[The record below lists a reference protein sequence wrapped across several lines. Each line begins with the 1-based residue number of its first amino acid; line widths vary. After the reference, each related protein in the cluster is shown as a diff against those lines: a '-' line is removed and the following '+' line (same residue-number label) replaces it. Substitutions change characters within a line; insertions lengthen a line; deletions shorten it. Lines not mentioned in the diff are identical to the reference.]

1 MNTVCSLPEIEKRS
15 FEISCK
21 TLGKSGTTKPKLKY
35 NNNMEENNAPSSNQ
49 DDEEESIEAIG
60 TGDVDDRT
68 ASTENLTNCSRAV
81 RKSDSS
87 STWSTLPSVYLL
99 LITNLIMVVM
109 VFILPVI
116 CDTKPK
122 EEQKCFVEPFSLLI
136 YSHTLYW
143 FCHMIG
149 DQYLKWHH
157 RRGRLHGYLE
167 FYIWTKNLRR
177 APFYIVSFGNAI
189 LLVTVTAIHDNE
201 DRSGHESRG
210 GGPKVE
216 ALRGLITLECMIIAF
231 MWLKYVMVVKK
242 FKKDKSPP
250 DLQRPEFREKILN
263 YRNNQASTNSNGC
276 AVRIPE
282 AENHVSVDVL
292 ELQSELL
299 VYLCPELGQEQD
311 RLRQIVTL
319 GRSSS

>member
-1 MNTVCSLPEIEKRS
+1 
-15 FEISCK
+15 
-21 TLGKSGTTKPKLKY
+21 
-35 NNNMEENNAPSSNQ
+35 MEENNAPSSNQ
-49 DDEEESIEAIG
+49 DEEESIEALG
-60 TGDVDDRT
+60 ADDDRT
-68 ASTENLTNCSRAV
+68 ASTENLTNGGPEV
-81 RKSDSS
+81 RKSDCS
-87 STWSTLPSVYLL
+87 STWCTLPSVYLL

-177 APFYIVSFGNAI
+177 TPFYIVSFGNAI
-189 LLVTVTAIHDNE
+189 LLVTVTAIHDSE
-201 DRSGHESRG
+201 DRSGQETHG
-210 GGPKVE
+210 GGTKVE

-250 DLQRPEFREKILN
+250 DLHRPEFREKILN
-263 YRNNQASTNSNGC
+263 YRNHASANGC
-276 AVRIPE
+276 AARIPE
-282 AENHVSVDVL
+282 AETHISVDVL

-319 GRSSS
+319 GHNSS

>member
-1 MNTVCSLPEIEKRS
+1 
-15 FEISCK
+15 
-21 TLGKSGTTKPKLKY
+21 
-35 NNNMEENNAPSSNQ
+35 MEENNAPSSNR
-49 DDEEESIEAIG
+49 DEEESIEALG
-60 TGDVDDRT
+60 ADDDRT
-68 ASTENLTNCSRAV
+68 ASTENLTNGPAAV
-81 RKSDSS
+81 RKSDCS
-87 STWSTLPSVYLL
+87 STWCTLPSVYLL

-109 VFILPVI
+109 VFILPML

-201 DRSGHESRG
+201 DRSGQENHG

-250 DLQRPEFREKILN
+250 DLHRPEFREKILN
-263 YRNNQASTNSNGC
+263 YRNQASAATGC
-276 AVRIPE
+276 AARIPE
-282 AENHVSVDVL
+282 AENNVSVDVL
-292 ELQSELL
+292 ELQSELF

-319 GRSSS
+319 GRNSS

>member
-1 MNTVCSLPEIEKRS
+1 M
-15 FEISCK
+15 
-21 TLGKSGTTKPKLKY
+21 
-35 NNNMEENNAPSSNQ
+35 
-49 DDEEESIEAIG
+49 AI
-60 TGDVDDRT
+60 
-68 ASTENLTNCSRAV
+68 CM
-81 RKSDSS
+81 
-87 STWSTLPSVYLL
+87 
-99 LITNLIMVVM
+99 ITNYPTISALIGPLWNV
-109 VFILPVI
+109 
-116 CDTKPK
+116 
-122 EEQKCFVEPFSLLI
+122 Q
-136 YSHTLYW
+136 
-143 FCHMIG
+143 
-149 DQYLKWHH
+149 
-157 RRGRLHGYLE
+157 

-250 DLQRPEFREKILN
+250 DLHRPEFREKILN
-263 YRNNQASTNSNGC
+263 YRNNQASITTSNGC
-276 AVRIPE
+276 VVRIPE

>member
-1 MNTVCSLPEIEKRS
+1 MEN
-15 FEISCK
+15 
-21 TLGKSGTTKPKLKY
+21 LGQQTKPKLND

-60 TGDVDDRT
+60 NGDVDDRT

-250 DLQRPEFREKILN
+250 DLHRPEFREKILN
-263 YRNNQASTNSNGC
+263 YRNQASAATGC
-276 AVRIPE
+276 AARIPE

-292 ELQSELL
+292 ELQSELF

-319 GRSSS
+319 GRNSS